1 MQHSPRVASKRHRR
15 IRRASGRRARDT
27 SLAPW
32 RHHVA
37 RKAGRRRYSAAEKK
51 KILDTAVK
59 ENLTGAEV
67 QKRFGIAQL
76 TFYRWR
82 GPVRARRG
90 GAGKAGGS
98 GGAVNVEAIRSE
110 VRAGIQ
116 RVLPQV
122 IREEVQSYLA
132 EV

>member
-1 MQHSPRVASKRHRR
+1 M
-15 IRRASGRRARDT
+15 
-27 SLAPW
+27 
-32 RHHVA
+32 A

-90 GAGKAGGS
+90 GEIG
-98 GGAVNVEAIRSE
+98 
-110 VRAGIQ
+110 RA
-116 RVLPQV
+116 
-122 IREEVQSYLA
+122 S
-132 EV
+132 